1 LVWENNDSTLPDLY
15 AKKKLKPNPVD
26 F

>member
-1 LVWENNDSTLPDLY
+1 VWENNDSTLPDLY

>member
-1 LVWENNDSTLPDLY
+1 VWENNDSTLPELY
-15 AKKKLKPNPVD
+15 ATKKLKPNPVD